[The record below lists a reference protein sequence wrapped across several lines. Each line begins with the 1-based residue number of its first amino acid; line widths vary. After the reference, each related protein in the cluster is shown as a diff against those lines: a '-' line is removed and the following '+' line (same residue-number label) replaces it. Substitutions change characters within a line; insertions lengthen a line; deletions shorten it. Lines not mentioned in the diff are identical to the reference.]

1 MMNKLFNSLF
11 EMQLRILLLLSQDG
25 ISAMSLDRIVAIDF
39 ITIYGAEF
47 RLAGFN
53 LNGDSLYKFSE
64 IASRR
69 AAIQEAIKKSV
80 VDGFVKVEVHN
91 GFQYKIS
98 EVGKQYADSLES
110 KYAIDYRTSTTGTF
124 RFSRGKS
131 DQELMKIIQNH
142 SIENVER
149 RA

>member
-1 MMNKLFNSLF
+1 MNKLFNSQF
-11 EMQLRILLLLSQDG
+11 EMQLRIMLLLSADENR
-25 ISAMSLDRIVAIDF
+25 IMSLERIVTLDF

-47 RLAGFN
+47 HVSDHN

-69 AAIQEAIKKSV
+69 RVMQEAIRKSV
-80 VDGFVKVEVHN
+80 LDGFLEVEVTN

-98 EVGKQYADSLES
+98 GIGKQYIDSLES
-110 KYAIDYRTSTTGTF
+110 KYAVDYREAMTVALGMYYE
-124 RFSRGKS
+124 KN